1 MQKVQCIMNIFFI
14 FNSEPVSVRPSS
26 VIGYNSGARTEDTYL
41 GSYPFTFFY
50 LESFS

>member
-1 MQKVQCIMNIFFI
+1 MNAGVILFLIFA
-14 FNSEPVSVRPSS
+14 
-26 VIGYNSGARTEDTYL
+26 SGARTEDTYL